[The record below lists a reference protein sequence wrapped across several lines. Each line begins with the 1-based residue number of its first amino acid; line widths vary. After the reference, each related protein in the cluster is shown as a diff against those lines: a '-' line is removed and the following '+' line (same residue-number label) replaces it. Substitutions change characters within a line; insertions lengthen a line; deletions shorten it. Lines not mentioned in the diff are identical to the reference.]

1 MAARQNRIRFSLTG
15 TQLGTG
21 QRVGMWI
28 GLRAGRHR
36 LNQGCLLGC
45 ERHAGTAI
53 AAIHRRLGGLNVI
66 EMFIAVP
73 ASANLSTFR
82 HIVVLVGEFLDW
94 RQFSRW
100 EIISDGL

>member
-1 MAARQNRIRFSLTG
+1 MVRTSETMGHANCRAGQACPANRLRFSLTG

-28 GLRAGRHR
+28 GLCAGRHR

-73 ASANLSTFR
+73 DIL
-82 HIVVLVGEFLDW
+82 
-94 RQFSRW
+94 
-100 EIISDGL
+100 